1 MSIVAYQTTQLH
13 TASPLTVEIMAF
25 QKITGALERAQ
36 ADARQDL
43 SAQPVLATQRHVRLC
58 DAVHQNSRLWLTLID
73 DLSDPANGL
82 PAELKARLGSLAA
95 TSVRHG
101 QRVVG
106 GHATLNLLIDIN
118 RAIAA
123 GLMQARANAAKSAS
137 AAQEVRYASGQA

>member
-1 MSIVAYQTTQLH
+1 MSVVAYQTTQIH

-25 QKITGALERAQ
+25 QKVTGALERAQ
-36 ADARQDL
+36 DDARQDL

-58 DAVHQNSRLWLTLID
+58 DAVHQNSRLWLTLLE
-73 DLSDPANGL
+73 DLSSPANAL
-82 PAELKARLGSLAA
+82 PADLKARLGSLAA

-106 GHATLNLLIDIN
+106 GHASLSLLVDIN

-123 GLMQARANAAKSAS
+123 GLMQARANAVRAAS
-137 AAQEVRYASGQA
+137 VAQEVRYASGQA

>member
-1 MSIVAYQTTQLH
+1 MSVVAYQTTQIH

-25 QKITGALERAQ
+25 QKVTGALERAQ
-36 ADARQDL
+36 DDARQDL

-58 DAVHQNSRLWLTLID
+58 DAVHQNSRLWLTLLE
-73 DLSDPANGL
+73 DLSNPANAL
-82 PAELKARLGSLAA
+82 PADLKARLGSLAA

-106 GHATLNLLIDIN
+106 GHASLSLLIDIN

-123 GLMQARANAAKSAS
+123 GLMQARANAVRAAS
-137 AAQEVRYASGQA
+137 VAQEVRYASGQA

>member
-25 QKITGALERAQ
+25 QKVTGALERAQ

-43 SAQPVLATQRHVRLC
+43 STQPVLATQRHVRLC
-58 DAVHQNSRLWLTLID
+58 DAVHQNSRLWLTLIE

-106 GHATLNLLIDIN
+106 GNATLNLLIDIN

-137 AAQEVRYASGQA
+137 TGQEVRYASGQA

>member
-1 MSIVAYQTTQLH
+1 MSVVAYQTTQLH

-36 ADARQDL
+36 ADAAQDL
-43 SAQPVLATQRHVRLC
+43 SAQPLLSTQRHVRLC
-58 DAVHQNSRLWLTLID
+58 DAVHQNSRLWLTLLE
-73 DLSDPANGL
+73 DLANPANGL
-82 PAELKARLGSLAA
+82 PSDLKARLGSLAV

-101 QRVVG
+101 QRVVAG
-106 GHATLNLLIDIN
+106 QATLGLLIDIN

-123 GLMQARANAAKSAS
+123 GLMQARANAAKSAA

>member
-1 MSIVAYQTTQLH
+1 MSVVAYQTTQLH
-13 TASPLTVEIMAF
+13 TASPLSVEIMAF
-25 QKITGALERAQ
+25 QKVTGALERAQ

-43 SAQPVLATQRHVRLC
+43 STQPVLATQRHVRLC
-58 DAVHQNSRLWLTLID
+58 DAVHQNSRLWLTLLE
-73 DLSDPANGL
+73 DLSNPANGL
-82 PAELKARLGSLAA
+82 PADLKTRLGSLAA

-106 GHATLNLLIDIN
+106 GQASLGLLIDIN

-123 GLMQARANAAKSAS
+123 GLMQARANAAKTTS

>member
-1 MSIVAYQTTQLH
+1 MSVVAYQTTQLH

-25 QKITGALERAQ
+25 QKVTGALERAQ

-58 DAVHQNSRLWLTLID
+58 DAVHQNSRLWLTLLE
-73 DLSDPANGL
+73 DLANPANGL

-101 QRVVG
+101 QRVV
-106 GHATLNLLIDIN
+106 
-118 RAIAA
+118 A
-123 GLMQARANAAKSAS
+123 GTALAVSSSISTAPSPPA
-137 AAQEVRYASGQA
+137 

>member
-1 MSIVAYQTTQLH
+1 MSIVAYQTNQLH

>member
-1 MSIVAYQTTQLH
+1 MSIVAYRTTQLH

-25 QKITGALERAQ
+25 QKVTGALERAQ

-43 SAQPVLATQRHVRLC
+43 SAQPVLATQRYVRLC
-58 DAVHQNSRLWLTLID
+58 DAVHQNSRLWLTLLE
-73 DLSDPANGL
+73 DLSNPTNGL
-82 PAELKARLGSLAA
+82 PGELKARLGSLAA

-101 QRVVG
+101 QRIVG
-106 GHATLNLLIDIN
+106 GHASLGLLIDIN

-137 AAQEVRYASGQA
+137 AAQEVRYAGGQA

>member
-1 MSIVAYQTTQLH
+1 MSVVAYQTTQLH
-13 TASPLTVEIMAF
+13 TASPLSVEIMAF
-25 QKITGALERAQ
+25 QKVTGALERAQ
-36 ADARQDL
+36 ADGRQDL

-58 DAVHQNSRLWLTLID
+58 DAVHQNSRLWLTLLE
-73 DLSDPANGL
+73 DLANPANGL
-82 PAELKARLGSLAA
+82 PADLKTRLGSLAA

-101 QRVVG
+101 QRVVAG
-106 GHATLNLLIDIN
+106 QASLGLLIDIN

>member
-1 MSIVAYQTTQLH
+1 MSVVAYQTTQLH

-25 QKITGALERAQ
+25 QKVTGVLERAQ
-36 ADARQDL
+36 SDATQDL

-58 DAVHQNSRLWLTLID
+58 DAVYQNSRLWLTLLE
-73 DLSDPANGL
+73 DLCNPNNGL
-82 PAELKARLGSLAA
+82 APDLKGRLGSLAA

-101 QRVVG
+101 QRVVA
-106 GHATLNLLIDIN
+106 GHATLSLLVDIN

-137 AAQEVRYASGQA
+137 AGQEVRYVSG